1 MAAIKVQSI
10 GDIITAY
17 LETLGMSRDDD
28 RLEFFVKELHASLGD
43 LTGKEKDIVSLLD
56 GVLCQK
62 AQKIFDDLPAAP
74 AQAAAIY
81 KFCFLESGGFK
92 LWGKEFLHPENSE
105 TFKKALREKNVVTAP
120 RYVLSRMQAQKI
132 ESIAPK
138 NILHKIMAHKGK

>member
-28 RLEFFVKELHASLGD
+28 RLEFFVKELHDSLGD

-56 GVLCQK
+56 GVLCQN

-74 AQAAAIY
+74 AQVAAIY
-81 KFCFLESGGFK
+81 
-92 LWGKEFLHPENSE
+92 
-105 TFKKALREKNVVTAP
+105 
-120 RYVLSRMQAQKI
+120 
-132 ESIAPK
+132 
-138 NILHKIMAHKGK
+138 

>member
-62 AQKIFDDLPAAP
+62 AQKYLMTCRQLRHRLRRYTSFVFWKAAVLNFGG
-74 AQAAAIY
+74 
-81 KFCFLESGGFK
+81 KNFCIPKIPKHS
-92 LWGKEFLHPENSE
+92 
-105 TFKKALREKNVVTAP
+105 KKRCGRKTLSP
-120 RYVLSRMQAQKI
+120 RPGMFYPGCRRRK
-132 ESIAPK
+132 
-138 NILHKIMAHKGK
+138 

>member
-1 MAAIKVQSI
+1 
-10 GDIITAY
+10 
-17 LETLGMSRDDD
+17 MSRDDD

-62 AQKIFDDLPAAP
+62 AQKIFEDLPAAP
-74 AQAAAIY
+74 AQVAAIY

-105 TFKKALREKNVVTAP
+105 AFKKRCGRKTLSP
-120 RYVLSRMQAQKI
+120 RPGMFYPGCRRRK
-132 ESIAPK
+132 
-138 NILHKIMAHKGK
+138 